1 MTPNPLP
8 KENAV
13 KVTKVTREQLTGLYP
28 ALPTPT
34 DAKGNVDRAATAK
47 LVDFLCGS
55 GINGLVPVGG
65 TGEYAALS
73 PDDRRIMVETTVEA
87 AAGRVPVVAGILAP
101 GFKEAVQAAKDFAG
115 AGAAGVMLV
124 TPYYVIPTQE
134 GLREYFRAFAQE
146 VDLPVLLYEIPYR
159 TGVALKAETIAQM
172 VDDRSIIGM
181 KACNPDFN
189 QFIRL
194 IGLVG
199 DRISVLSGDEP
210 FFATHV
216 AMGARGGILATANF
230 FPKVWQ
236 EIFALASAGN
246 LKAALAKQR
255 RLAPLLD
262 AVFSE
267 TNPGPLKEA
276 MAMLGMPVGH
286 ALLPLTPPR
295 PETMEKMRAAIAGL
309 QGT

>member
-1 MTPNPLP
+1 MT
-8 KENAV
+8 A
-13 KVTKVTREQLTGLYP
+13 KVTREQLIGLYP

-34 DAKGNVDRAATAK
+34 DANANVDCAATTK

-55 GINGLVPVGG
+55 GVNGLVPVGG

-87 AAGRVPVVAGILAP
+87 AAGRLPVIAGVLAP
-101 GFKEAVQAAKDFAG
+101 GFKEAVQAAKDFTA
-115 AGAAGVMLV
+115 AGAAGVMLL
-124 TPYYVIPTQE
+124 TPYYVTATQD
-134 GLREYFRAFAQE
+134 GIREYFKAFAGE
-146 VDLPVLLYEIPYR
+146 VDVPVLLYEIPYR
-159 TGVALKAETIAQM
+159 TGIALKAETIAGM
-172 VDDRSIIGM
+172 ADDRSIIGM

-189 QFIRL
+189 QFARV

-199 DRISVLSGDEP
+199 DEISVLSGEEP

-216 AMGARGGILATANF
+216 AMGARGGVLATANF
-230 FPKVWQ
+230 FPKIWQ

-246 LKAALAKQR
+246 LKAALAKQQ
-255 RLAPLLD
+255 RLLPLLD

-286 ALLPLTPPR
+286 ALRPLQQPK
-295 PETMEKMRAAIAGL
+295 PETMEKMRVAIAGL
-309 QGT
+309 QGP

>member
-1 MTPNPLP
+1 MT
-8 KENAV
+8 A
-13 KVTKVTREQLTGLYP
+13 KVTREQLIGLYP

-34 DAKGNVDRAATAK
+34 DANANVDCAATTK

-55 GINGLVPVGG
+55 GVNGLVAVGG

-87 AAGRVPVVAGILAP
+87 AAGRLPVIAGVLAP
-101 GFKEAVQAAKDFAG
+101 GFKEAVQAAKDFTA
-115 AGAAGVMLV
+115 AGAAGVMLL
-124 TPYYVIPTQE
+124 TPYYVTATQD
-134 GLREYFRAFAQE
+134 GIREYFKVFAAE
-146 VDLPVLLYEIPYR
+146 VDVPVLLYEIPYR
-159 TGVALKAETIAQM
+159 TGIALKAETIAGM
-172 VDDRSIIGM
+172 ADDRSIIGM

-189 QFIRL
+189 QFARV

-199 DRISVLSGDEP
+199 DEISVLSGEEP

-216 AMGARGGILATANF
+216 AMGARGGVLATANF
-230 FPKVWQ
+230 FPKIWQ

-246 LKAALAKQR
+246 LKAALAKQQ
-255 RLAPLLD
+255 RLLPLLD

-286 ALLPLTPPR
+286 ALRPLQQPK
-295 PETMEKMRAAIAGL
+295 PETMEKMRVAIAGL
-309 QGT
+309 QET